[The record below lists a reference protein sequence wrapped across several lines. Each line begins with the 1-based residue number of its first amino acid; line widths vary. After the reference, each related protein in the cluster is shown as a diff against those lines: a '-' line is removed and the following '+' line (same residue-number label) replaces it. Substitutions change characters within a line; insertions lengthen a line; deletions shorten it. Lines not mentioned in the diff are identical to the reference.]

1 MTLRTFLPCVLLLF
15 LPPVV
20 SAQEP
25 NWTFETDGPI
35 YSSPTLHDDG
45 IYVGSGDGHLYA
57 LDVETGAERW
67 RFGTDGAVDSA
78 PAVADGV
85 VYVVSRDGS
94 LYAVDAHA
102 GTLRWSFATEG
113 EQMLD
118 FWDFYLSDP
127 LVYGDVVVF
136 GSGDGAVY
144 ALDRVTGELRW
155 RHATSQV
162 VHAAPVESGGLIY
175 VGGFDGI
182 LRALRPE
189 TGEVAW
195 RFETEGNSGFPR
207 GDIQRAA
214 ALVDGVLYFG
224 SRDYRLYALAATDG
238 RVLWSLEE
246 SGGWIIATPLVTADH
261 VFFGASDGQRFYALE
276 RSTGAIAWTL
286 PVFTRVFGTAVLV
299 DGEVVFGGFNGKL
312 MAVDP
317 ESGEMRWM
325 YQTPASRA
333 LFDTV
338 YDAEGGLTHEMR
350 EMYRD
355 GRGREAEMRLLELG
369 SIPATPAVR
378 GSMVYFA
385 TTEGVLYA
393 LETEGRGELDASGPL
408 GPRGGRAY

>member
-1 MTLRTFLPCVLLLF
+1 MTFRTLPSLVLLLF
-15 LPPVV
+15 LPWGA

-25 NWTFETDGPI
+25 TWTFETGGPI
-35 YSSPTLHDDG
+35 YSSPTLHEDRVF
-45 IYVGSGDGHLYA
+45 VGSGDGNLYA
-57 LDVETGAERW
+57 VDVNTGIERW
-67 RFGTDGAVDSA
+67 RFGTGGAVDSA

-85 VYVVSRDGS
+85 VYAVSRDGS
-94 LYAVDAHA
+94 LYAVDATD
-102 GTLRWSFATEG
+102 GTLRWSYATGG
-113 EQMLD
+113 ERKLD

-127 LVYGDVVVF
+127 LVVGDMVVF
-136 GSGDGAVY
+136 GSGDGAVH

-155 RHATSQV
+155 RHLTGEV
-162 VHAAPVESGGLIY
+162 VHAAPVAGDGLIF

-195 RFETEGNSGFPR
+195 QFETEGNPSFPW
-207 GDIQRAA
+207 GDIQRAV

-224 SRDYRLYALAATDG
+224 SRDYRLYALDATDG

-246 SGGWIIATPLVTADH
+246 SGGWIIATPLVTDAH

-276 RSTGAIAWTL
+276 RSTGQIEWTL
-286 PVFTRVFGTAVLV
+286 PVFTRVFGTAVSV
-299 DGEVVFGGFNGKL
+299 GGAVVFGGFNGKL

-317 ESGEMRWM
+317 ESGEMRWVF
-325 YQTPASRA
+325 QTPASRA

-338 YDAEGGLTHEMR
+338 YDAEGGLTEEMR
-350 EMYRD
+350 GMYAD

-378 GSMVYFA
+378 GSQVVFG

-393 LETEGRGELDASGPL
+393 LDVGGRGNPAP
-408 GPRGGRAY
+408 GGTP

>member
-1 MTLRTFLPCVLLLF
+1 MTFRTLLACALLF
-15 LPPVV
+15 WLPSVV

-25 NWTFETDGPI
+25 SWTFETDGPI
-35 YSSPTLHDDG
+35 YSSPTLDDNW

-57 LDVETGAERW
+57 LDLNTGAERW
-67 RFGTDGAVDSA
+67 RFGTGGAVDSA
-78 PAVADGV
+78 PAVADGT

-94 LYAVDAHA
+94 LYAVDASE
-102 GTLRWSFATEG
+102 GTLRWSYATEG
-113 EQMLD
+113 ERMVD

-127 LVYGDVVVF
+127 LVYGEVVVF
-136 GSGDGAVY
+136 GSGDGAIY
-144 ALDRVTGELRW
+144 ALDRATGELRW
-155 RHATSQV
+155 RHATSEV
-162 VHAAPVESGGLIY
+162 VHAAPVGGDGLIY

-195 RFETEGNSGFPR
+195 QFETEGNPGFPR

-224 SRDYRLYALAATDG
+224 SRDYRLYALDATDG
-238 RVLWSLEE
+238 RLLWSLEE

-286 PVFTRVFGTAVLV
+286 PVFTRVFGTAVSV
-299 DGEVVFGGFNGKL
+299 GGEVVFGGFNGRL

-317 ESGEMRWM
+317 ESGNVRWI
-325 YQTPASRA
+325 YQTPASQA
-333 LFDTV
+333 LFHTV
-338 YDAEGGLTHEMR
+338 YDAEGDLTDEMR
-350 EMYRD
+350 EMYGD
-355 GRGREAEMRLLELG
+355 GRGRQAEERLLELG

-378 GSMVYFA
+378 GSMVYFG
-385 TTEGVLYA
+385 TTEGILYA
-393 LETEGRGELDASGPL
+393 LDADEVE
-408 GPRGGRAY
+408 